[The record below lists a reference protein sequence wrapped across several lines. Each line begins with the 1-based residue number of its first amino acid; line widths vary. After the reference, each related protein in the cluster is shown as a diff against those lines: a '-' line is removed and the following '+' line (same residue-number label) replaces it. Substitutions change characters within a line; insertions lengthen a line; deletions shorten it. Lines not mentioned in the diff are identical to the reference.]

1 MRGDRC
7 RSQVAP
13 GQAGFLV
20 TQEVVEYFAARS
32 WLKGS
37 WEFLQVTVPRKLVRK
52 TERASRYLRFDAN
65 DVFPD

>member
-1 MRGDRC
+1 
-7 RSQVAP
+7 
-13 GQAGFLV
+13 V